1 MALPL
6 IALPSILTSIAAWW
20 IRFELW
26 RKVKMFLY
34 SLSTWVF
41 LVGLLIT
48 FILACYAALAAVQVA
63 MPPQFGFAF
72 GLIPPSAPALY
83 GSYLA
88 LIASRRLLEIKA
100 AFMLDV
106 AATNKRASLLY

>member
-6 IALPSILTSIAAWW
+6 AALPTIFTSLAAWW
-20 IRFELW
+20 IRFDLF
-26 RKVKMFLY
+26 RKLKGFLY
-34 SLSTWVF
+34 SLSTWAF
-41 LVGLLIT
+41 LLTLFAT
-48 FILACYAALAAVQVA
+48 FIGACYAALAALQVN

-72 GLIPPSAPALY
+72 GLLPPSAPAFY

-88 LIASRRLLEIKA
+88 LLASRRLLEMKA

-106 AATNKRASLLY
+106 AATNKRASMLY

>member
-6 IALPSILTSIAAWW
+6 VALPTILTSIAAWW
-20 IRFELW
+20 IRFDLL
-26 RKVKMFLY
+26 RKFQSFIF
-34 SLSTWVF
+34 SLTTWAF
-41 LVGLLIT
+41 LVGLFAT
-48 FILACYAALAAVQVA
+48 FILACYAALAAVQVSA
-63 MPPQFGFAF
+63 PPQFAFAF
-72 GLIPPSAPALY
+72 GMLPPSAPALY

-88 LIASRRLLEIKA
+88 LLASRRLLEIKA